1 MNQTTHNSD
10 ITIDPFI
17 LPQVLYKNA
26 KHQLHVSCGLYLL
39 HQYPDSVFHLQQA
52 LELLAKAFVTAST
65 NSTNIKAFGHDIC
78 NVVPNVWKD
87 IEKDWLNPNDPNHL
101 QKSEIAEY
109 LKESVV
115 KNTFDG
121 KNSVSKELQAIYA
134 LPLPKLLEYYQSE
147 IWKNNSQNIRTD
159 KAKKL
164 FGVEHSTEEIQQ
176 YLNDIRTAGVRLQKT
191 QKILKH
197 GVSDEEILRFFDTL
211 TRPSKTRSP
220 TYQKVKEQERLKKYK
235 NTYFKTKEDKKTTT
249 DLIFIFHSSQMIP
262 EMLLPLSYLI
272 QEHQQPSRYLD
283 PTNPLETD
291 PLIVYNRKH
300 YLIKNYIFLYRHMCS
315 LARNV
320 NRDIKFLMQLDN
332 AGILKKVAKLQK
344 KHHK

>member
-101 QKSEIAEY
+101 LKSEIAEY

-147 IWKNNSQNIRTD
+147 IWKNNSQNSRTD

-176 YLNDIRTAGVRLQKT
+176 
-191 QKILKH
+191 
-197 GVSDEEILRFFDTL
+197 
-211 TRPSKTRSP
+211 
-220 TYQKVKEQERLKKYK
+220 
-235 NTYFKTKEDKKTTT
+235 
-249 DLIFIFHSSQMIP
+249 
-262 EMLLPLSYLI
+262 
-272 QEHQQPSRYLD
+272 
-283 PTNPLETD
+283 
-291 PLIVYNRKH
+291 
-300 YLIKNYIFLYRHMCS
+300 
-315 LARNV
+315 
-320 NRDIKFLMQLDN
+320 
-332 AGILKKVAKLQK
+332 
-344 KHHK
+344 